1 MTFKNVL
8 MAGGMLLLGLM
19 LHAQNEQDVLR
30 YSFHEPLGTARFS
43 GMGGAFGALGGDLS
57 VMSTNP
63 AGIGVYRRSDLGLT
77 MGVSNNQ
84 TNSLYRDNRRT
95 ANNGQFH
102 IPSIGV
108 VGVYE
113 ANSPGWEFVNVGV
126 GYNKFR
132 NFNQTLSIEGD
143 EVNTSLLDVFL
154 NQANGVNFD
163 ELGDAFPFGAGLAWN
178 TFLLDTLSSA
188 TPDQFFSAIPDGPVT
203 QRMDIETSGHM
214 GETALNV
221 GANYQNKL
229 FFGATLGFSTIR
241 YQRTMR
247 YSESNLD
254 PSLPLENWTMTD
266 VLDIS
271 GNGVNIKLGAIY
283 RASEWLRVSGAWHSP
298 TSLSLS
304 DTWETSIESDFKES
318 GTYEDVALG
327 AYDYNIRTASRYIL
341 GAAFI
346 LGKRGIVSADYEYI
360 DYGRGKLSGS
370 NLVNDGY
377 DFSVENAAVRSL
389 LTSTHNVRIGAEWRV
404 TPAFRIRGGYALQ
417 QNPYEDGATNFS
429 SDAITYSGG
438 LGYRGKKFYA
448 EAAYQ
453 QRTLTS
459 EYYLYDPAIISPSRL
474 DEQKGE
480 VIVTFG
486 IRY

>member
-1 MTFKNVL
+1 MV
-8 MAGGMLLLGLM
+8 
-19 LHAQNEQDVLR
+19 
-30 YSFHEPLGTARFS
+30 
-43 GMGGAFGALGGDLS
+43 
-57 VMSTNP
+57 
-63 AGIGVYRRSDLGLT
+63 
-77 MGVSNNQ
+77 
-84 TNSLYRDNRRT
+84 
-95 ANNGQFH
+95 
-102 IPSIGV
+102 
-108 VGVYE
+108 
-113 ANSPGWEFVNVGV
+113 
-126 GYNKFR
+126 
-132 NFNQTLSIEGD
+132 
-143 EVNTSLLDVFL
+143 EV
-154 NQANGVNFD
+154 A
-163 ELGDAFPFGAGLAWN
+163 ELGYAFPFGAGLAWN

-327 AYDYNIRTASRYIL
+327 AYYYNIRTASRYIL
-341 GAAFI
+341 GAAFM

-404 TPAFRIRGGYALQ
+404 TPAFRIRGGYALL
-417 QNPYEDGATNFS
+417 DHTS
-429 SDAITYSGG
+429 SIHLLTCVAGRPLQHRISF
-438 LGYRGKKFYA
+438 LGI
-448 EAAYQ
+448 
-453 QRTLTS
+453 
-459 EYYLYDPAIISPSRL
+459 P
-474 DEQKGE
+474 
-480 VIVTFG
+480 
-486 IRY
+486 IRQSM